1 MTSLAR
7 CWSIRVIL
15 VTDPQELEKVPIK
28 VVPIYFDAPLTT
40 QPIETPDVTPE
51 PPRAKTPLIGS
62 LAVGV
67 AVGAAVLQAVA
78 IAVATGGEYLFATV
92 LAYLAIAFS
101 IVAIGGGIVAVVLNR
116 GRRLGIVALVA
127 GVLANPVVLLA
138 ILSALGGLTLR

>member
-1 MTSLAR
+1 M
-7 CWSIRVIL
+7 
-15 VTDPQELEKVPIK
+15 TDPQALEKVPIK
-28 VVPIYFDAPLTT
+28 VVPIYFDAPLKT

-51 PPRAKTPLIGS
+51 PPREKTPLIGA

-78 IAVATGGEYLFATV
+78 IAVATGGDYLFATV

-127 GVLANPVVLLA
+127 GVVANPVVLLA